1 MLNLF
6 SRFLP
11 AEYLW
16 KVAGKK
22 IVYSLGKLV
31 ASWLAYANASGILA
45 TFGISIDAKMFDS
58 GLAIF
63 TMGALEWLHDILRI
77 KFPESKWL

>member
-1 MLNLF
+1 MLNLL

-11 AEYLW
+11 SEYLW

-22 IVYSLGKLV
+22 IAYSLGKLV
-31 ASWLAYANASGILA
+31 ASWLAYAHASGILTA
-45 TFGISIDAKMFDS
+45 FGISVDAKTFDS

-63 TMGALEWLHDILRI
+63 TMGALEWLHDILRV
-77 KFPESKWL
+77 KFPGAKWL